1 MTAAVKLGLGLLVL
15 IACMG
20 LSLATGATWISPS
33 AIVRSVW
40 QPDAL
45 SAIEHVLLDT
55 RLTRT
60 LMAVAVGSS
69 LAVAGALMQA
79 LTRNPLAS
87 PGLFGINAGATFSII
102 ACSSLFA
109 LSSMSQWL
117 WCAFI
122 GAAVAGTIVWIIGN
136 RGQGSL
142 NPLRIVLAGAA
153 ITALFTA
160 FSQALLVV
168 NQDGLDTVL
177 FWLAGSLSE
186 RDLATAA
193 PLLICV
199 VVALAGSLV
208 LAGQVNVLN
217 TGESIATALGQ
228 RTGLIR
234 LLMSIVIIVLAGSA
248 VALAGS
254 IGFIGLLVP
263 HMVRKTLSIDH
274 RWLLPG
280 CALLGAT
287 LLLLADTLARVV
299 IVPQEVP
306 VGVMT
311 ALFGAP
317 FFIALVRRG
326 HVMDRH
332 LTLRYRGFS
341 RQFSLTALI
350 RLLIG
355 ATLTLLIALGS
366 LAVGKINLSP
376 ATLLNVFTGQ
386 ADASLVFIVEQLR
399 MPRLVLAAL
408 VGAALAVSGSS
419 CKASSAI
426 RWLRRTCWVSP
437 AVPVRRQCCICHF
450 SRLHWGAIPAFGGD
464 LRCRPCRTGH
474 LSAGVE
480 SGRFTIA
487 HGVDRGRGVGPAGSG
502 DDIRSG
508 VQPADH
514 YLVGLCLADRERV
527 WCQLAGA
534 SRPGGLAGADFAAAG
549 AARPTGAHAAAR

>member
-217 TGESIATALGQ
+217 TGETIATALGQ

-248 VALAGS
+248 VALA
-254 IGFIGLLVP
+254 
-263 HMVRKTLSIDH
+263 
-274 RWLLPG
+274 
-280 CALLGAT
+280 
-287 LLLLADTLARVV
+287 
-299 IVPQEVP
+299 
-306 VGVMT
+306 
-311 ALFGAP
+311 
-317 FFIALVRRG
+317 
-326 HVMDRH
+326 
-332 LTLRYRGFS
+332 
-341 RQFSLTALI
+341 
-350 RLLIG
+350 
-355 ATLTLLIALGS
+355 
-366 LAVGKINLSP
+366 
-376 ATLLNVFTGQ
+376 
-386 ADASLVFIVEQLR
+386 
-399 MPRLVLAAL
+399 
-408 VGAALAVSGSS
+408 
-419 CKASSAI
+419 
-426 RWLRRTCWVSP
+426 
-437 AVPVRRQCCICHF
+437 
-450 SRLHWGAIPAFGGD
+450 
-464 LRCRPCRTGH
+464 
-474 LSAGVE
+474 
-480 SGRFTIA
+480 
-487 HGVDRGRGVGPAGSG
+487 
-502 DDIRSG
+502 
-508 VQPADH
+508 
-514 YLVGLCLADRERV
+514 
-527 WCQLAGA
+527 
-534 SRPGGLAGADFAAAG
+534 
-549 AARPTGAHAAAR
+549 